1 MDPCCGDLV
10 LSAAPRSGSLSKSS
24 TGASSKAGIAAAIIA
39 RRHPKA
45 CAIGPLKKKL
55 SAPPTG
61 TPSMN
66 RASGRDRPCGGE
78 RSPNQLVA
86 GGAQAAPPP
95 APPPRANH
103 NREKDRAQAAL
114 P

>member
-78 RSPNQLVA
+78 RRPNQLGGG
-86 GGAQAAPPP
+86 GGAGAAPTAPPP
-95 APPPRANH
+95 PRNRS
-103 NREKDRAQAAL
+103 REKTAAHAAD
-114 P
+114 